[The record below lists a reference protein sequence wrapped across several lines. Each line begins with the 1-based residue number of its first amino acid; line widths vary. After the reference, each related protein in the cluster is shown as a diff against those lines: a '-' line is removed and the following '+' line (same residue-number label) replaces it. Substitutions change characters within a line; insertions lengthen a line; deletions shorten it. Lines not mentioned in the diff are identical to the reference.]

1 MDIIFLRTQK
11 SANITSIKGISG
23 TKSSFGKPQKSV
35 EHAESHILLSFDNGI
50 VFANLF
56 TMNMRRYLPV
66 FVLLFLTSVSIK
78 TFAQGDVI
86 DQVKE
91 TIKAGSA
98 KELSKYLNQTVDVTI
113 EGNVQSYSKAQAEFV
128 FRDFF
133 KQHPPSEFSIIH
145 QGSSKGGQPFA
156 IGQFKSGGET
166 YRVFMKIKAINSQQL
181 VHEIS
186 FAKE

>member
-1 MDIIFLRTQK
+1 MYLTNVNV
-11 SANITSIKGISG
+11 AIKPGSR
-23 TKSSFGKPQKSV
+23 
-35 EHAESHILLSFDNGI
+35 ILVSFDNGI
-50 VFANLF
+50 VLANFF
-56 TMNMRRYLPV
+56 TMTMRRFLPV
-66 FVLLFLTSVSIK
+66 LFLLFVGFQSVS
-78 TFAQGDVI
+78 AQGDVI

-98 KELSKYLNQTVDVTI
+98 KELSRYLNQTVDVTLD
-113 EGNVQSYSKAQAEFV
+113 GNVQSYSKAQAEFV

>member
-1 MDIIFLRTQK
+1 MEQK
-11 SANITSIKGISG
+11 SG
-23 TKSSFGKPQKSV
+23 
-35 EHAESHILLSFDNGI
+35 SHILLSFEQWHSFSELI
-50 VFANLF
+50 PMKMKRF
-56 TMNMRRYLPV
+56 LPV
-66 FVLLFLTSVSIK
+66 LFFLLITFQSIL

-86 DQVKE
+86 DHVKE

-98 KELSKYLNQTVDVTI
+98 KELSKYLNQTVDVTLD
-113 EGNVQSYSKAQAEFV
+113 GNVQSYSKAQAEFV

>member
-1 MDIIFLRTQK
+1 MDIIFLRKQK
-11 SANITSIKGISG
+11 TANITSIEGISG
-23 TKSSFGKPQKSV
+23 SNSSMMTGQMPNKQ
-35 EHAESHILLSFDNGI
+35 AESLILLSFDNGI
-50 VFANLF
+50 VFANSL
-56 TMNMRRYLPV
+56 TMKMKRYLPV
-66 FVLLFLTSVSIK
+66 LVILFLTSVSFQ

-98 KELSKYLNQTVDVTI
+98 KELSKYLNQTVDVTL
-113 EGNVQSYSKAQAEFV
+113 EGTVQSYSKAQAEFV

-133 KQHPPSEFSIIH
+133 KQHPPTEFSIIH

-156 IGQFKSGGET
+156 IGQFKSGSET

>member
-1 MDIIFLRTQK
+1 VYLTNVIVAVE
-11 SANITSIKGISG
+11 SA
-23 TKSSFGKPQKSV
+23 P
-35 EHAESHILLSFDNGI
+35 HILLSFDNGI
-50 VFANLF
+50 VLANF
-56 TMNMRRYLPV
+56 STMSMRRFLPV
-66 FVLLFLTSVSIK
+66 LFFLLAGFQSLP

-86 DQVKE
+86 DHVKE

-98 KELSKYLNQTVDVTI
+98 KELSRYLNQTVDVTLD
-113 EGNVQSYSKAQAEFV
+113 GNVQSYSKAQAEFV

-156 IGQFKSGGET
+156 IGQFKSGDET